1 MQIQITLLACLP
13 PLLSLSPC
21 LPFCHAPLLLSMHSP
36 GLLLC
41 CQLKNDS
48 KSITAGQGGQG
59 KQARPQSD
67 RWSWSWSCRRGGG
80 GWVSGSWRSINN
92 SCGMFYGRSSK
103 PFHTHTRTPRWVCK
117 RDFQMLTACQRSWAF
132 IGMSM
137 LMSDHTWHP
146 PPPGPPPL
154 LLTPQGR
161 ALSMAR
167 VIARQ
172 IDGQSSISL
181 VVWPLAIITAS
192 PQCPQWSPPASVLVP
207 ARALHL
213 STICLLNGCGGCD
226 AVCTQLNSCPPSTWW
241 GPEEVLV
248 TGYWSLACGVGTG
261 PGNMCGKCDVCG
273 ICRMPALHLQLAQ
286 GQKGCNRYLH

>member
-146 PPPGPPPL
+146 PPPRSSSSPAHSTRSCTVHGQGYRAPNWWAVINFTCCLATRHHHCQSPVPP
-154 LLTPQGR
+154 
-161 ALSMAR
+161 
-167 VIARQ
+167 VIPSCFCA
-172 IDGQSSISL
+172 G
-181 VVWPLAIITAS
+181 AG
-192 PQCPQWSPPASVLVP
+192 
-207 ARALHL
+207 ARAPFVNDLPPQRMRWVRRCVHSIKQL
-213 STICLLNGCGGCD
+213 PPFDLVGAWGG
-226 AVCTQLNSCPPSTWW
+226 
-241 GPEEVLV
+241 
-248 TGYWSLACGVGTG
+248 TGYWLLVLGLWCGYWAWEHVWQVRRVWHLSHACTALATGTG
-261 PGNMCGKCDVCG
+261 SEG
-273 ICRMPALHLQLAQ
+273 LQ
-286 GQKGCNRYLH
+286 